1 MEKIN
6 SRQEFKFLVSK
17 KELMSIE
24 LFNKKHTKELYPER
38 EILSLYMDTNNLELY
53 KLSSLNDVEKFKVRY
68 RTYPNTDLNIYQE
81 VKTNTRFGKE
91 KFVTKTDFSD
101 LNHIALTYNRGYIL
115 YPTMFVGYKR
125 KYLQLDNSVRLT
137 IDSNINYFLPKF
149 RSLDY
154 SKIAIPHIVLEMK
167 NLDNQK
173 IDLTKYFFSNPVAF
187 SKYNFGIEKLF
198 SNLIEII

>member
-1 MEKIN
+1 MGKIN
-6 SRQEFKFLVSK
+6 SRQEFKFLVSR
-17 KELMSIE
+17 KELINIE
-24 LFNKKHTKELYPER
+24 LFNKNRTKELHPER
-38 EILSLYMDTNNLELY
+38 EILSLYMDTSNLELY
-53 KLSSLNDVEKFKVRY
+53 RLSSLNDVGKFKVRY
-68 RTYPNTDLNIYQE
+68 RTYPKTDKNIYQE
-81 VKTNTRFGKE
+81 VKSNTKFGKE

-101 LNHIALTYNRGYIL
+101 LNSIDLTYNRGYIL
-115 YPTMFVGYKR
+115 YPTLFVQYKR

-149 RSLDY
+149 RSLNY

-167 NLDNQK
+167 NLYNQK

-198 SNLIEII
+198 SNLIEST